1 VAGFQLVQGGLK
13 ELATVVKTQVAL
25 PQIVLM
31 TAKELMFRYVTN
43 GVKS

>member
-13 ELATVVKTQVAL
+13 ELAIVVKTQNSM
-25 PQIVLM
+25 M